1 MVTAMH
7 GHGRATALHSLFLK
21 YLGRTRGVQKCG
33 ATPHGSRLSRG
44 ALLLALQQP
53 HDAVDVDGK
62 ARPSLALVAVEVCL
76 ALGDNALGVAVD
88 DALERRVVGRALG
101 PEAALVGLGYGEHL
115 DVVDAV
121 AAAGARRGARWQR
134 KVLVFGHVRGD
145 VGTQRHGEVPAL
157 PAETQPHST
166 MQGRLCLSMSSRSP
180 STRSKK
186 SWEMDTIFI
195 GYAPLH
201 TKRGPHRCRP
211 LQVGDI
217 LRLAAPRRPRRLNVH
232 VSRTLKAAASG
243 K

>member
-76 ALGDNALGVAVD
+76 ALGDNALGVAID
-88 DALERRVVGRALG
+88 DAPERLVVGRALG

-121 AAAGARRGARWQR
+121 AAAGARRGAGWQR

-157 PAETQPHST
+157 PAETQPHHHDA
-166 MQGRLCLSMSSRSP
+166 GAIVLKHELAVAID
-180 STRSKK
+180 
-186 SWEMDTIFI
+186 EVEEILGMDTIFI
-195 GYAPLH
+195 GYAPFIRSG
-201 TKRGPHRCRP
+201 TCIAAGPYRWA
-211 LQVGDI
+211 I
-217 LRLAAPRRPRRLNVH
+217 FYALRHPVAH
-232 VSRTLKAAASG
+232 G
-243 K
+243 G

>member
-1 MVTAMH
+1 MH
-7 GHGRATALHSLFLK
+7 GHATALHSLFLK

-33 ATPHGSRLSRG
+33 ATPHDSRLSRG
-44 ALLLALQQP
+44 AQLLALQQP

-88 DALERRVVGRALG
+88 DALERLVVGRALG

-157 PAETQPHST
+157 SAETQPHHHDT
-166 MQGRLCLSMSSRSP
+166 GAVALSMSSRSP

-195 GYAPLH
+195 GYAPFI
-201 TKRGPHRCRP
+201 RSGARIAAGPYRWA
-211 LQVGDI
+211 I
-217 LRLAAPRRPRRLNVH
+217 FYALRHPVAH
-232 VSRTLKAAASG
+232 G
-243 K
+243 G

>member
-1 MVTAMH
+1 MLRWE
-7 GHGRATALHSLFLK
+7 GPRSGPRNRPQPLLK
-21 YLGRTRGVQKCG
+21 YLGRTRGVQKSG
-33 ATPHGSRLSRG
+33 ATPHGSKLSRG

-53 HDAVDVDGK
+53 HDAVDVDSK

-88 DALERRVVGRALG
+88 DALERLVVGRALG

-121 AAAGARRGARWQR
+121 AAVVGRGGNAKYWSLDTLGAI
-134 KVLVFGHVRGD
+134 VLKHELAVAIDEVEEVLGD
-145 VGTQRHGEVPAL
+145 GYDLH
-157 PAETQPHST
+157 
-166 MQGRLCLSMSSRSP
+166 RLR
-180 STRSKK
+180 
-186 SWEMDTIFI
+186 
-195 GYAPLH
+195 PLH

-217 LRLAAPRRPRRLNVH
+217 LHLAAPRRPRRLNVH

>member
-1 MVTAMH
+1 MEMAAR

-33 ATPHGSRLSRG
+33 AVPHGSGLSRD
-44 ALLLALQQP
+44 ALLLALQQA
-53 HDAVDVDGK
+53 HDAIDVDGE
-62 ARPSLALVAVEVCL
+62 AGPPLALVAVEVRL

-88 DALERRVVGRALG
+88 DALECLV
-101 PEAALVGLGYGEHL
+101 VGLGDSYDL
-115 DVVDAV
+115 N
-121 AAAGARRGARWQR
+121 
-134 KVLVFGHVRGD
+134 
-145 VGTQRHGEVPAL
+145 
-157 PAETQPHST
+157 
-166 MQGRLCLSMSSRSP
+166 RLR
-180 STRSKK
+180 
-186 SWEMDTIFI
+186 
-195 GYAPLH
+195 PLH

>member
-1 MVTAMH
+1 MPRWE
-7 GHGRATALHSLFLK
+7 GPRSGPRNRPQPLLK
-21 YLGRTRGVQKCG
+21 YLGRTRGVQKSG
-33 ATPHGSRLSRG
+33 ATPHGSKLSRG

-53 HDAVDVDGK
+53 HDAVDVDSK

-88 DALERRVVGRALG
+88 DALERLVVGRALG

-121 AAAGARRGARWQR
+121 AAVVGRGGNAKYWSLDTLGAI
-134 KVLVFGHVRGD
+134 VLKHELAVAIDEVEEVLGD
-145 VGTQRHGEVPAL
+145 GYDLH
-157 PAETQPHST
+157 
-166 MQGRLCLSMSSRSP
+166 RLR
-180 STRSKK
+180 
-186 SWEMDTIFI
+186 
-195 GYAPLH
+195 PLH

-217 LRLAAPRRPRRLNVH
+217 LHLAAPRRPRRLNVH

>member
-33 ATPHGSRLSRG
+33 AVPHGSGLSRG

-53 HDAVDVDGK
+53 HDAVDVDGE
-62 ARPSLALVAVEVCL
+62 AGPSLALVAVEVCL

-88 DALERRVVGRALG
+88 DALERLAVGRALG
-101 PEAALVGLGYGEHL
+101 PEAALVGLHL

-121 AAAGARRGARWQR
+121 ATAEARRGAGWQR

-157 PAETQPHST
+157 PAETQPHHH
-166 MQGRLCLSMSSRSP
+166 GAGAIVLKHELAVALDEVEEVLGDGYDLHRLR
-180 STRSKK
+180 
-186 SWEMDTIFI
+186 
-195 GYAPLH
+195 PLH

-217 LRLAAPRRPRRLNVH
+217 LRLAAPRRSRRLNVH

-243 K
+243 E

>member
-1 MVTAMH
+1 MPRWE
-7 GHGRATALHSLFLK
+7 GPRSGPRNRPQPLLK
-21 YLGRTRGVQKCG
+21 YLGRTRGVQKSG
-33 ATPHGSRLSRG
+33 ATPHGSKLSRG

-53 HDAVDVDGK
+53 HDAVDVDSK

-88 DALERRVVGRALG
+88 DALERLVVGRALG

-121 AAAGARRGARWQR
+121 AAVVGRGGNAKYWSLDTLGAI
-134 KVLVFGHVRGD
+134 VLKHELAVAIDEVEEVLGD
-145 VGTQRHGEVPAL
+145 GYDLH
-157 PAETQPHST
+157 
-166 MQGRLCLSMSSRSP
+166 RLR
-180 STRSKK
+180 
-186 SWEMDTIFI
+186 
-195 GYAPLH
+195 PLH
-201 TKRGPHRCRP
+201 TKRGPHHCRS

-217 LRLAAPRRPRRLNVH
+217 LHLAAPRRPRRLNVH